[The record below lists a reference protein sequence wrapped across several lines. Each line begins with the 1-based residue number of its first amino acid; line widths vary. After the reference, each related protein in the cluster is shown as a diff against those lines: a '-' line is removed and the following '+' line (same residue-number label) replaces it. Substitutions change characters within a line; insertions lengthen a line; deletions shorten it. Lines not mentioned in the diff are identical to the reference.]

1 MSDPGS
7 TTRNRAIF
15 LSYARE
21 DAGIAQPIAEALR
34 RAGAEVWFDQSEL
47 RGGDSW
53 DQKIR
58 REIKDCALFIPIISA
73 TTQSRPEGY
82 FRREWRQAADRT
94 RDMASG
100 ITFILPVVV
109 DDTREDRALVPEEF
123 MLVQW
128 TRLPEALPTAEFV
141 RQVKSLLESPREAK
155 TATPF
160 VSKTSPQPAIAK
172 PATSGG
178 TQKWVLAAAAFA
190 IVTIGAWWLL
200 HEPARPASE
209 PAPAVAAPPSALTK
223 MGLEKSI
230 AVLPF
235 TNMSE
240 DKDTGFFADGVHED
254 LLTNL
259 ALVPELKVISRT
271 SVLQYRGTTKTMRQ
285 IGQELHVAY
294 ILEGSV
300 RRSGNRVRV
309 TGQLIKTGT
318 DEHVWAKNY
327 DRELTDI
334 FAIQSALSQEIAGAL
349 SAAITPETKKQ
360 LERKRTENMA
370 AYELFLKARDDY
382 NKAPRGNSLAMRK
395 SEQMFQAVVEMDPKF
410 AEAWGE
416 LAVLHALYVFW
427 GLDAT
432 PERLAKGEAAITRA
446 RELAP
451 DSPEI
456 IGDIGTYAYYAH
468 RDYALATA
476 QYAALAKMQPN
487 DPSMHHSLGLILR
500 RQGRWAESYVEMKRA
515 VLLEPSNYGY
525 IASFSEMCY
534 HLRRWDEVRALR
546 RRMEE
551 MKNNDLS
558 VRLFT
563 ALNVESSIT
572 GSMAA
577 FEKLWAS
584 LTPAEKALPTA
595 LMARKHYA
603 IWMHDE
609 SEFRRLD
616 ALVPKLEEEEEPF
629 TSANDAAVFLWVIG
643 DKKAA
648 TARIAPFVDEIRQLA
663 ENQPSNPIAQES
675 LSNVQFLM
683 GETEA
688 ALVTARRTM
697 QLLPISADAMDGTN
711 YEYGYYATC
720 AVCGRGDEALAG
732 LERLIR
738 LPSLIP
744 PEAIRH
750 DEAFAA
756 LRGNPR
762 FQALFTN
769 PENLKAPLY

>member
-7 TTRNRAIF
+7 NTRNRAIF

-21 DAGIAQPIAEALR
+21 DAGIALPIAEALR

-100 ITFILPVVV
+100 IAFILPVVI

-123 MLVQW
+123 MHVQW

-160 VSKTSPQPAIAK
+160 ASRPSPQPATVK
-172 PATSGG
+172 PNPSGG
-178 TQKWVLAAAAFA
+178 TQKWMLAAAAFA
-190 IVTIGAWWLL
+190 IVSSGAWWLL
-200 HEPARPASE
+200 HEPARR
-209 PAPAVAAPPSALTK
+209 AVETTAAVVAPPSTPTK
-223 MGLEKSI
+223 IGVDKSI

-309 TGQLIKTGT
+309 TGQLIRTGT

-327 DRELTDI
+327 DRDLTDI

-395 SEQMFQAVVEMDPKF
+395 SEQMFQTVVEMDPKF

-468 RDYALATA
+468 RDYALATS

-487 DPSMHHSLGLILR
+487 DPSMHHSLSLILR
-500 RQGRWAESYVEMKRA
+500 RQGRWAESYAEMKRA

-525 IASFSEMCY
+525 IATFSEMCY

-551 MKNNDLS
+551 MKGHDLA
-558 VRLFT
+558 VRFFT
-563 ALNVESSIT
+563 ALNVEGSIT
-572 GSMAA
+572 GSMTS
-577 FEKLWAS
+577 FEKLWES
-584 LTPAEKALPTA
+584 LSPAERTLPTA

-603 IWMHDE
+603 MWMHDE

-616 ALVPKLEEEEEPF
+616 ALVPKLEEEEEPV
-629 TSANDAAVFLWVIG
+629 TSANEAAFFLWTMG
-643 DKKAA
+643 DKAGAA
-648 TARIAPFVDEIRQLA
+648 ARFAPFATEVRQLA
-663 ENQPSNPIAQES
+663 ESQPSNPIAQEN
-675 LSNVQFLM
+675 LSNLQFFM

-688 ALVTARRTM
+688 ALATARRTM
-697 QLLPISADAMDGTN
+697 QLMPTSLDAMDGPN
-711 YEYGYYATC
+711 FEYGYYAAC
-720 AVCGRGDEALAG
+720 AICGRSDEALAG

-738 LPSLIP
+738 LPTLSP
-744 PEAIRH
+744 PEVIRH
-750 DEAFAA
+750 EDAFAK
-756 LRGNPR
+756 LRGDPR

-769 PENLKAPLY
+769 PENLRAPLF